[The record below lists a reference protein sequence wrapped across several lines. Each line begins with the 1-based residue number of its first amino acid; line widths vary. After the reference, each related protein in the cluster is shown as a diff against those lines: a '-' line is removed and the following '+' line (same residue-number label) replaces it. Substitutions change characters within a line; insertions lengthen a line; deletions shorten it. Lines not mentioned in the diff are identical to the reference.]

1 MRNSMETDFFLQN
14 KNSFVFL
21 FCIRDKYFLINQ
33 SMQYNFE
40 NKIKF
45 KQNNNNKTIS
55 NEKKEILILK
65 FNFLNHNYQFH
76 IIVLLAKLFKY

>member
-55 NEKKEILILK
+55 NEKKRNLDIEI
-65 FNFLNHNYQFH
+65 QFS
-76 IIVLLAKLFKY
+76 KS